1 MIQSLDKFHQCD
13 IFQAKFEVFL
23 QHSATPTH
31 PPPSGYYA
39 GEVRLVD
46 YDVFREV
53 LSAVMKP

>member
-1 MIQSLDKFHQCD
+1 MTFLRQL
-13 IFQAKFEVFL
+13 EVFL